1 MSIITVTTQ
10 VSEKNTRTVTTQK
23 GQKQVVSS
31 PIVKDSTGKWV
42 YASAFVNFE
51 VRTGDVL
58 TISGR
63 IEQTEDGEY
72 KNNSFVFPTVER
84 LYQQQPQTQQQSPDF
99 GRDSNPFSSATP
111 LNIDD
116 DALPF

>member
-10 VSEKNTRTVTTQK
+10 VNEKNTRTVNTK
-23 GQKQVVSS
+23 NGQKQVVST

-63 IEQTEDGEY
+63 VEQKEDGDY
-72 KNNSFVFPTVER
+72 KNNTFSFPAVER
-84 LYQQQPQTQQQSPDF
+84 LYQQTQPKQPSYND
-99 GRDSNPFSSATP
+99 NPFTGAKP
-111 LNIDD
+111 LDIDD
-116 DALPF
+116 MPF